1 MATGTGLFAISIFF
15 HRVYKL
21 SILHWTKSQQCGVLI
36 WLGSL
41 IYVMKDCTICMAAEY
56 NCHIKICMFYSFRTW
71 TKHALNAFALFH
83 ATGSLH
89 LFENFEQFN
98 VYTHYSVFQWAVQS
112 TEYSDFYV
120 FCNVHCDIIMQH
132 EPIKCALFKLILPPP
147 NLWRL
152 LHVLNCPENEPM
164 RFETCRRCQKL
175 KNWIKILVWK
185 VCILLVHV
193 A

>member
-1 MATGTGLFAISIFF
+1 MVKKNEFLVGNSGNRYRTICYFIFF

-41 IYVMKDCTICMAAEY
+41 IYVMKDCTICMAAQY

-71 TKHALNAFALFH
+71 TKHALNAFALFR

-120 FCNVHCDIIMQH
+120 FCNVHCKIIMQH
-132 EPIKCALFKLILPPP
+132 EPIKCALFKLILFSIFDVSYMF
-147 NLWRL
+147 WI
-152 LHVLNCPENEPM
+152 VLRMNPWGLKHAEDV
-164 RFETCRRCQKL
+164 
-175 KNWIKILVWK
+175 KNWRTE
-185 VCILLVHV
+185 
-193 A
+193 